1 MNIIH
6 YVRKLHPSEGG
17 TFTLAIT
24 LTKYLLKNKH
34 KSMVVS
40 DHYIFLKNLYKSDLI
55 HFHGIWNIYSSIFIT
70 LCKIFRK
77 PYVISTHG
85 MLNSWSLKKN
95 TLIKNIYF
103 KLIEKDNLE
112 KASYVH
118 FLNNDEI
125 NDSKNFNLRIKSFL
139 VPNAIDD
146 DLLKNKLL
154 INNNIIKGLYLG
166 RITEKKNIELIISA
180 ISKLSHRNFTI
191 DIMGPIENT
200 KYYKK
205 LRRKIKNENL
215 DKFIFFKKPVY
226 KKVTIFTK
234 YDFFL
239 LTSLQEGDPYVV
251 KEAMSMSLPPIVSI
265 DSRAN
270 YLSNSVNGYIF
281 KNQNDL
287 QKILENKIN
296 KKLLSVMGKN
306 AYKFIKKNY
315 LMSKKIN
322 NFIYFY
328 NKVIND
334 NDNRI

>member
-1 MNIIH
+1 
-6 YVRKLHPSEGG
+6 
-17 TFTLAIT
+17 
-24 LTKYLLKNKH
+24 
-34 KSMVVS
+34 
-40 DHYIFLKNLYKSDLI
+40 
-55 HFHGIWNIYSSIFIT
+55 
-70 LCKIFRK
+70 
-77 PYVISTHG
+77 
-85 MLNSWSLKKN
+85 
-95 TLIKNIYF
+95 
-103 KLIEKDNLE
+103 
-112 KASYVH
+112 
-118 FLNNDEI
+118 
-125 NDSKNFNLRIKSFL
+125 
-139 VPNAIDD
+139 
-146 DLLKNKLL
+146 
-154 INNNIIKGLYLG
+154 
-166 RITEKKNIELIISA
+166 
-180 ISKLSHRNFTI
+180 
-191 DIMGPIENT
+191 MGPIEDI
-200 KYYKK
+200 KYYNK

-215 DKFIFFKKPVY
+215 DKFIFFKKPLY

-270 YLSNSVNGYIF
+270 YLSNSVNGFIF
-281 KNQNDL
+281 KNQNEL